1 MSHFSAHSPTFCVRL
16 VLISP
21 VCYSHA
27 GDEREPNL
35 IPLAS
40 MVVLP
45 KHAVLP
51 EIPVDGNLH
60 FEVILYLLGL
70 VVMGLQYVNLYKTV
84 WWLPHSHANYALVSH
99 VWMISWWH

>member
-1 MSHFSAHSPTFCVRL
+1 MNFVCFSHG
-16 VLISP
+16 
-21 VCYSHA
+21 

-45 KHAVLP
+45 KHVVLP
-51 EIPVDGNLH
+51 EIPNPMDGNLH
-60 FEVILYLLGL
+60 FEIILYLLGI

-84 WWLPHSHANYALVSH
+84 WWLPNSHNNYALVCVFLSL
-99 VWMISWWH
+99 

>member
-1 MSHFSAHSPTFCVRL
+1 MLFFFVS
-16 VLISP
+16 
-21 VCYSHA
+21 SHA

-45 KHAVLP
+45 KHVVLP
-51 EIPVDGNLH
+51 EIPMDGNLH
-60 FEVILYLLGL
+60 FEIILYLLGI

-84 WWLPHSHANYALVSH
+84 WWLPHSHANYALVCGF
-99 VWMISWWH
+99 